1 MSMRPSTAIISAE
14 MAKIAA
20 LAAAAAMSFTFSVS
34 TPTAAQQCGSSEKRA
49 MAQSCIR
56 DCGHKFPKPEKADR
70 EKRLQCQ
77 DACIAACK

>member
-1 MSMRPSTAIISAE
+1 MAIKPNTESVSGEI
-14 MAKIAA
+14 AKVAA
-20 LAAAAAMSFTFSVS
+20 LASAAVMILMLLSA
-34 TPTAAQQCGSSEKRA
+34 PTAAQQCGSPEKRA